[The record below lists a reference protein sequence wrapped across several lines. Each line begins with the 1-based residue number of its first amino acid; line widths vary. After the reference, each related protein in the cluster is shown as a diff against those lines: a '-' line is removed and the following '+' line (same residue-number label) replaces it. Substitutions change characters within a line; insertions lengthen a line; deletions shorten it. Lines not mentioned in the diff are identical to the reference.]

1 MADASRPKNAAVAAV
16 PATLYII
23 AAPSGAGKTSL
34 VKAVVDATPGLMVS
48 VSHTTRPIRP
58 GEQQDVHYHFVDQTI
73 FQSMITAGVFLEH
86 AKVFDNYYGTS
97 VAAVQHK
104 LHQGVDVILEID
116 WQGAS
121 QVKSQIPDCV
131 GIFILPPSR
140 ATLDQRLRARGQDGE
155 DVIARR
161 MHDAVNEMSHY
172 AEFDYLIVNDDFDT
186 ARKDLQAIIR
196 AQRLGLKAQ
205 TVRLHALLEQLMR

>member
-1 MADASRPKNAAVAAV
+1 MLDASRPKNTAASAV

-48 VSHTTRPIRP
+48 VSHTTRPMRP
-58 GEQQDVHYHFVDQTI
+58 GEQQDVHYHFVDQPT
-73 FQSMITAGVFLEH
+73 FQSMIAAGVFLEH

-97 VAAVQHK
+97 ISAVQDTLRH
-104 LHQGVDVILEID
+104 GVDVILEID
-116 WQGAS
+116 WQGAR
-121 QVKSQIPDCV
+121 QVKSQMPDCV

-161 MHDAVNEMSHY
+161 MRDAVNEMGHY
-172 AEFDYLIVNDDFDT
+172 ADFDYLIVNDDFDT
-186 ARKDLQAIIR
+186 ARKDMQAIIR
-196 AQRLGLKAQ
+196 ARRLGIKAQ
-205 TVRLHALLEQLMR
+205 TVRLHALLEQLLK

>member
-1 MADASRPKNAAVAAV
+1 MADASRPRNAVAAAVA
-16 PATLYII
+16 ATLYII

-34 VKAVVDATPGLMVS
+34 VKAVVDATPGLAVS

-58 GEQQDVHYHFVDQTI
+58 GEQQDVHYHFVDQDT
-73 FQSMITAGVFLEH
+73 FQSMISVGAFMEH

-97 VAAVQHK
+97 VSAVQDK
-104 LHQGVDVILEID
+104 LQRGVDVILEID

-121 QVKSQIPDCV
+121 QVKVQIPDCIS
-131 GIFILPPSR
+131 IFILPPSR

-161 MHDAVNEMSHY
+161 MRDAVNEMGHY

-186 ARKDLQAIIR
+186 ARKDVQAIIR
-196 AQRLGLKAQ
+196 ARRLGIKAQ
-205 TVRLHALLEQLMR
+205 AVRLHSLLEQLLR